1 MPGNVWVNFQVHTFE
16 NHTYPLEEP
25 EIITGCL
32 KNDPYA
38 QRCLFDK
45 NYRRIFHLAMR
56 YLVNYHDTEDV
67 LSISF
72 TKIFKNI
79 AQFENRGEG
88 SFQKWINTIVIN
100 EAIRFLKNKKAL
112 VFQEDEELL
121 TLNVSFSD
129 SSDLLDTEEVSQVLE
144 SMPKG
149 YRTVFNL
156 FAIEGYSH
164 KEISEML
171 QINENTSKSQLSK
184 ARNYIILKL
193 KKSSHAL

>member
-1 MPGNVWVNFQVHTFE
+1 
-16 NHTYPLEEP
+16 LEEP
-25 EIITGCL
+25 EIIAGCIR
-32 KNDPYA
+32 NDPQA
-38 QRCLFDK
+38 QRCLFEK
-45 NYRRIFHLAMR
+45 NYRRSFHVAMR
-56 YLVNYHDTEDV
+56 YLANHHDTEDV

-72 TKIFKNI
+72 TKVFKNI
-79 AQFENRGEG
+79 AHFENRGEG

-100 EAIRFLKNKKAL
+100 EAIRFLKSKKAL
-112 VFQEDEELL
+112 VFQEDEGLL

-129 SSDLLDTEEVSQVLE
+129 SSDLLDSEEVYQVLE
-144 SMPKG
+144 AMPKG

-164 KEISEML
+164 KEIAEML

-184 ARNYIILKL
+184 ARNYMILKL